1 MAMVALAPLQTA
13 RTRLRIEPDMERAA
27 VRQHILVVDDENGPR
42 QALRMLLKESYVIHL
57 ACGVAA
63 ASEILEEEPIS
74 LIITDVRMPQGS
86 GIDLLRKAKCAYPD
100 VQVVILTGYGE
111 LDSAMKAVE
120 YGAFAYL
127 EKPFDNDALIDLVS
141 SALERYETERT
152 RRTFEYL
159 ALEANQFEM
168 LGRVVVGML
177 HDLGSPIT
185 VIGTHLEVLLA
196 NPKRSDAPRRLE
208 TMYAQV
214 QHCGDL
220 VRSTMSFLRCDK
232 GPSPDVDINQAVES
246 CLEVGTTLLREMNV
260 CVNKRYETDL
270 APVRGDLSL
279 VRQAILNLITNACQA
294 MGGQPG
300 RRELTVETWSERGKV
315 FLAVRDTGS
324 GIREKDHERVFDTF
338 YTTKKQNGTG
348 LGLSVVKN
356 VMRRLNGTVAL
367 APSTGGGASFVLQ
380 FPASTH

>member
-1 MAMVALAPLQTA
+1 MAMVALAPL
-13 RTRLRIEPDMERAA
+13 RTVTTPLRIEPDMEPAA

-42 QALRMLLKESYVIHL
+42 QALRMLLKESYVVHL
-57 ACGVAA
+57 ACGVAT

-86 GIDLLRKAKCAYPD
+86 GIELLREAKRAYPD
-100 VQVVILTGYGE
+100 VQVIILTGYGE

-127 EKPFDNDALIDLVS
+127 EKPFDNDALTDLVS
-141 SALERYETERT
+141 SALEHHEIERT
-152 RRTFEYL
+152 RRAFEYL

-177 HDLGSPIT
+177 HDLGSPLT
-185 VIGTHLEVLLA
+185 VIGTHLEVLMA

-214 QHCGDL
+214 LHCGDL

-232 GPSPDVDINQAVES
+232 GPSLDIDINQAVES
-246 CLEVGTTLLREMNV
+246 CLEVGNTLLREMNV
-260 CVNKRYETDL
+260 CVNKRFEMDL
-270 APVRGDLSL
+270 PPIRGDLSL
-279 VRQAILNLITNACQA
+279 VRQAILNLVTNACQA
-294 MGGQPG
+294 MDGQPE
-300 RRELTVETWSERGKV
+300 RRELTVETWSEEGGI

-324 GIREKDHERVFDTF
+324 GIREKDYERVFDTF

>member
-13 RTRLRIEPDMERAA
+13 TTRLRIETDMEPAA

-42 QALRMLLKESYVIHL
+42 QALRMLLKELYVVHL

-63 ASEILEEEPIS
+63 ASDILEDEPIS

-86 GIDLLRKAKCAYPD
+86 GIELLREAKRAYPD

-141 SALERYETERT
+141 SALERHESERT
-152 RRTFEYL
+152 RRAFEYL

-177 HDLGSPIT
+177 HDLGSPMT

-196 NPKRSDAPRRLE
+196 NPKRSDAHRRLE

-214 QHCGDL
+214 QHCSDL

-232 GPSPDVDINQAVES
+232 GPSPDVDINQAIES
-246 CLEVGTTLLREMNV
+246 CLEVGSTLLREMNV
-260 CVNKRYETDL
+260 CVNKRFEMDL

-294 MGGQPG
+294 MGGQPE
-300 RRELTVETWSERGKV
+300 RRELTVETWSECGKI

-324 GIREKDHERVFDTF
+324 GIREKDHERIFDTF

-380 FPASTH
+380 FPASTY